1 MLAKVREMLPGAPK
15 RVGKQPKQLLSY
27 KTEKPF
33 KKIKSST
40 YEDIFGD
47 QLAVE
52 VLGDGQQYV
61 AYAEHP
67 DTHSPYSWHG
77 DGNGSPLG
85 IFEIKAASL
94 PSIILDDARAV
105 VAEFEKIANE
115 KVA

>member
-1 MLAKVREMLPGAPK
+1 MNFMDINSEVILIIFKNRRWPQEFIINK
-15 RVGKQPKQLLSY
+15 FSHYY

-47 QLAVE
+47 QHAVE

-67 DTHSPYSWHG
+67 DTYSPYSWHG
-77 DGNGSPLG
+77 DGNGSPPG
-85 IFEIKAASL
+85 IFEITAASL
-94 PSIILDDARAV
+94 PSITLADARAV
-105 VAEFEKIANE
+105 VA
-115 KVA
+115 